1 MQIHPTLTWVISNN
15 GRFALESGTA
25 HAGGRMCRA
34 LCPASGHD
42 IRPHESV
49 LPVTAGGSMATVLDK
64 VLKRALAID
73 GQDYTLILDP
83 QQMRL
88 VPKGKRKAAVEL
100 AWKDLISGD
109 AALSTA
115 LNASVSKLE

>member
-1 MQIHPTLTWVISNN
+1 
-15 GRFALESGTA
+15 
-25 HAGGRMCRA
+25 
-34 LCPASGHD
+34 
-42 IRPHESV
+42 
-49 LPVTAGGSMATVLDK
+49 MATVLDK